1 MTFTKNIYWFRPGR
15 LINSER
21 KKPGILA
28 LDVIG
33 KKNYPWHIDNKHSE
47 EQNDLT
53 QVSEVSLPV
62 ADVSA
67 PTSKVTE
74 NCSISVINHIGDEQA
89 KKNGQFSPVMFR
101 CRQSSS
107 KNTLKYSI
115 KRK

>member
-1 MTFTKNIYWFRPGR
+1 MAFAKNIYWFRPGR

-21 KKPGILA
+21 KNPGILA

-74 NCSISVINHIGDEQA
+74 NCSISVINHIGEEQA
-89 KKNGQFSPVMFR
+89 KKKVNSHHE
-101 CRQSSS
+101 
-107 KNTLKYSI
+107 
-115 KRK
+115 